1 MGIPAWVE
9 RESAEHGAVVQ
20 GGTAGDLTRLRI
32 LYTNCAHLAG
42 DGGAGY
48 AEDADAATGLP
59 LGHAVAVTSSPVMW
73 EFGQGT
79 TSDNTPDFRDR
90 LPMGDRDYH
99 CSCIMRTYDYLY
111 YRGIEAELAWSTP
124 DDQENTQSLEDT
136 VTAYGW
142 PFRVVDLTQ
151 CQGLG
156 YGRLYFVRS
165 DIASATQSNV
175 MIFEELRS

>member
-9 RESAEHGAVVQ
+9 RESAAHGVVVE

-42 DGGAGY
+42 DGGSGY

-59 LGHAVAVTSSPVMW
+59 LGHAVAVVSSPVMW
-73 EFGQGT
+73 EHG
-79 TSDNTPDFRDR
+79 NDR
-90 LPMGDRDYH
+90 LPMGEKDYH
-99 CSCIMRTYDYLY
+99 VSCLMRTYDYLY

-136 VTAYGW
+136 VTAYGF

-156 YGRLYFVRS
+156 YGRLYFARAEIES
-165 DIASATQSNV
+165 GSQNNV
-175 MIFEELRS
+175 WVFEELRS